1 MSALPKLFRTTTFRL
16 SMSFFALFAI
26 AGGLAIAYIYWNT
39 NVLFARQLEQTIQAE
54 IQGLAEQ
61 YSQGGIARLTATIAE
76 RSQQPGNSLYLVTDA
91 SGRGIAGNL
100 QSVSRTLWDTLGRVE
115 FVYRRPGESGAE
127 SRLAFASVF
136 RLSGGFRLIVGRDI
150 EDRRLLSNIVRS
162 ALLWGLAF
170 MAFVSVVGGWLVS
183 RNILS
188 RIDMVTATSRTI
200 MSGDLSERIPLTGS
214 GDELD
219 RLSQNLNEMLERI
232 EQLMMGL
239 KEVSDN
245 IAHDLKTPLNRLR
258 NRVESALRSAESE
271 SDYRLTLQQTIE
283 DADILIRTFN
293 SLLSIARLEAGAA
306 RKSAERV
313 AAADIVRDVIELYEP
328 LAVDHHMTLD
338 ARHDETVELM
348 VDRQLIGQALANLID
363 NAIKYTSGADKGRG
377 SASDRADRS
386 SILVEITRQGE
397 RAEISVADSGP
408 GIPEGD
414 RERVLKRFV
423 RLEKSRSQAGSGLG
437 LSLVAAV
444 ARLYGGSIKFEDN
457 NPGLRA
463 ILTLPIADSLDKPS
477 RSEKLSG
484 DENARTSKMPR
495 AEAQSAASKSRER
508 AGNEAAFG
516 KVEGAN

>member
-26 AGGLAIAYIYWNT
+26 TGGLAIAYIYWNT

-54 IQGLAEQ
+54 LQGLAEQ
-61 YSQGGIARLTATIAE
+61 YGQGGVARLTATIAE
-76 RSQQPGNSLYLVTDA
+76 RSRQPGNSLYLVTDA

-100 QSVSRTLWDTLGRVE
+100 QSVSRTLWDTVGRVE

-150 EDRRLLSNIVRS
+150 EDRRLLSNIIRS

-170 MAFVSVVGGWLVS
+170 MAFVSFVGGWLVS

-258 NRVESALRSAESE
+258 NRVESALRSADGEA
-271 SDYRLTLQQTIE
+271 DYRLTLQQTIE

-306 RKSAERV
+306 REKAERV
-313 AAADIVRDVIELYEP
+313 TAADIVRDVIELYEP
-328 LAVDHHMTLD
+328 LAEDHRMSLD
-338 ARHDETVELM
+338 ARLDETVTLM

-363 NAIKYTSGADKGRG
+363 NAIKYAGGSNQADAPSSGVAD
-377 SASDRADRS
+377 DRAGIR
-386 SILVEITRQGE
+386 VEIARVGGQV
-397 RAEISVADSGP
+397 EISVADSGP
-408 GIPEGD
+408 GIPESD

-444 ARLYGGSIKFEDN
+444 ARLYGGRIQFEDN
-457 NPGLRA
+457 NPGLKA
-463 ILTLPIADSLDKPS
+463 ILSLPIAENPGEPARVKKAS
-477 RSEKLSG
+477 RG
-484 DENARTSKMPR
+484 ANDQTATAQR
-495 AEAQSAASKSRER
+495 ATVQSATAESVTAESVTAESLSLIHI
-508 AGNEAAFG
+508 
-516 KVEGAN
+516 